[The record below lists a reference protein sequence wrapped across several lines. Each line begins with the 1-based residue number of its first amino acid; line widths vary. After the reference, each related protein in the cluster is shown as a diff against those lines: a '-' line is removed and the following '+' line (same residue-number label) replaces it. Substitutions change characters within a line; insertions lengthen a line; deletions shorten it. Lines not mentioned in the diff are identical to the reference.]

1 MKTTQTVEKLEAQL
15 AQIKA
20 QLQKHGAMR
29 PGSLSR
35 QYNVCGKPGC
45 RCKDPEHPRRHG
57 PYYQLNYV
65 YRGKKTSQ
73 FIRRE
78 ILSEVRTELVNCSSM
93 MNEIFAPLAQFL
105 SAARLVERQDGLHV
119 RFHLT
124 IARQLCD
131 LGQLITSHLRANHR
145 QWLPEVPRAR
155 P

>member
-1 MKTTQTVEKLEAQL
+1 MKPTQTIGKLEAQI

-35 QYNVCGKPGC
+35 QYNICGKTGC
-45 RCKDPEHPRRHG
+45 VCKDPKHPRRHG

-78 ILSEVRTELVNCSSM
+78 ILSQVRTELANYCHRS
-93 MNEIFAPLAQFL
+93 N
-105 SAARLVERQDGLHV
+105 
-119 RFHLT
+119 
-124 IARQLCD
+124 QLD
-131 LGQLITSHLRANHR
+131 PPSVTSN
-145 QWLPEVPRAR
+145 
-155 P
+155 

>member
-1 MKTTQTVEKLEAQL
+1 MKTTQTLETLEAQI

-35 QYNVCGKPGC
+35 QYNVCGKPSC
-45 RCKDPEHPRRHG
+45 RCKDPKQPRRHG

-78 ILSEVRTELVNCSSM
+78 ILRQVRTEVANYKQFRRLT
-93 MNEIFAPLAQFL
+93 EQWIGLALQVAQARDRL
-105 SAARLVERQDGLHV
+105 AA
-119 RFHLT
+119 
-124 IARQLCD
+124 
-131 LGQLITSHLRANHR
+131 
-145 QWLPEVPRAR
+145 
-155 P
+155 